1 MNVSKGK
8 FLLSDP
14 FLEDE
19 AFSRSLLL
27 MIEHNEE
34 GSFGLIVNKKMPYK
48 VDEVLNGFLKIDNNL
63 YFGGPVDTDRLF
75 FIHKTA
81 ELKDA
86 EPIAEGLYWNGDINE
101 LKDML
106 EIEYIKPEEI
116 RFFLGYSGWG
126 AGQLDEEME
135 ENSWIVSNLD
145 TQLLFEDNDD
155 LVLWQKAMIQLG
167 EPYAEMIN
175 FPVNPKYN

>member
-1 MNVSKGK
+1 
-8 FLLSDP
+8 
-14 FLEDE
+14 
-19 AFSRSLLL
+19 
-27 MIEHNEE
+27 
-34 GSFGLIVNKKMPYK
+34 
-48 VDEVLNGFLKIDNNL
+48 
-63 YFGGPVDTDRLF
+63 
-75 FIHKTA
+75 
-81 ELKDA
+81 
-86 EPIAEGLYWNGDINE
+86 
-101 LKDML
+101 ML

-135 ENSWIVSNLD
+135 ENSWIVSDLN

-167 EPYAEMIN
+167 EPYAGMIN